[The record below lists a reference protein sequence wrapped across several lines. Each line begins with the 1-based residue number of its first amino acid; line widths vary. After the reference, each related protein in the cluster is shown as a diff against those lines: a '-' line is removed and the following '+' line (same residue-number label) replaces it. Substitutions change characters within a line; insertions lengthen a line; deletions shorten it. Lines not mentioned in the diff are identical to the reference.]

1 MTAHV
6 SAAASTFSIKQAIA
20 QIADG
25 MDLTEK
31 EAEDVLL
38 DIMQGTATDAQIA
51 AFLMGLRMKG
61 ETVDEI
67 TGAVR
72 AMRSLAHRVPI
83 IDSMV
88 VDTCGTGGDR
98 SHTFN
103 ISTAAAFVIAG
114 AEITVAKHGNR
125 SVSSRSGSADVLAA
139 LGVNIH
145 LSPERTA
152 ECIQEVGIGFLF
164 APLYHQAMKACAK
177 PRAEMG
183 IRTLMNILG
192 PLSNPAN
199 ASIQILGVYDR
210 SLTDKLA
217 QVLIRLG
224 TQHCFVLH
232 GADGL
237 DEITLTDRTHVSEGK
252 AGRVSSYDI
261 HPQDFGLSRVHPK
274 ELVGGTAE
282 DNATIIEAIFKGQ
295 RGPKRDVVLMNA
307 APAFVACGQAKTL
320 REGYELA
327 GRVVDSGAAYEKL
340 EKLIAFTNAHAP

>member
-1 MTAHV
+1 MTL
-6 SAAASTFSIKQAIA
+6 ASHSDTLISIKSAIA
-20 QIADG
+20 KIADG
-25 MDLTEK
+25 MDLTGK
-31 EAEDVLL
+31 EAETVMMA
-38 DIMQGTATDAQIA
+38 IMQGQATDAQIA
-51 AFLMGLRMKG
+51 ALLMGWHMKG

-67 TGAVR
+67 TGAVQ
-72 AMRSLAHRVPI
+72 AMRALAHRIPLA
-83 IDSMV
+83 DSTI

-114 AEITVAKHGNR
+114 ADITVAKHGNR

-145 LSPERTA
+145 LSPERVA
-152 ECIQEVGIGFLF
+152 ACIQEVGIGFLF

-177 PRAEMG
+177 PRTEIG
-183 IRTLMNILG
+183 IRTMMNILG

-217 QVLIRLG
+217 QVLVRLG
-224 TQHCFVLH
+224 IQHCFVLH

-237 DEITLTDRTHVSEGK
+237 DEITLTNRTHVSEGK
-252 AGRVSSYDI
+252 AGRVWSYDI
-261 HPQDFGLSRVHPK
+261 DPEDFGLTRVHPK
-274 ELVGGTAE
+274 ELVGGTAQE
-282 DNATIIEAIFKGQ
+282 NAAIISEIFRGQ

-307 APAFVACGQAKTL
+307 APAFIACGQAKTL
-320 REGYELA
+320 REAYEQA
-327 GRVVDSGAAYEKL
+327 EHVIDSGAAYEKL
-340 EKLIAFTNAHAP
+340 EKLIAFTNAASS